1 MHLLLAQPAVPL
13 FQFLS
18 LLACMAAG
26 ANLEGTWWL
35 VGLHLWLEP
44 PIDVYERIAEELEGM
59 PQYIARRRWMEEASS
74 YAMGVG
80 PLSRLSSGR
89 MRGWVCRVWIDGY
102 WHAQIP
108 WLPVFGGARMRAFRR
123 QLEAASAAMSAVAE
137 ASAVDDFFAADEDFF
152 AEERLGSTAPPAD
165 AASAVVEARP
175 VEEAATT

>member
-1 MHLLLAQPAVPL
+1 MLAQPTILL

-26 ANLEGTWWL
+26 ANLENTWWL

-123 QLEAASAAMSAVAE
+123 QLEAASAAMSAA
-137 ASAVDDFFAADEDFF
+137 
-152 AEERLGSTAPPAD
+152 
-165 AASAVVEARP
+165 ARP
-175 VEEAATT
+175 LQLTTSSLRTRTSSRRSSLEQRRHQQMLLLQWWKRGQ